1 MPWTSG
7 CLVSYPQLSNFR
19 SSYIS
24 YHYLGQKASK
34 CVSHEQL
41 QIPSAVFVPAMPYL
55 FDCPLKNIL
64 ERLQQTIFWSMM
76 TKCQNASKFAPHES
90 SHPHSL
96 FRPCYSIVRLKQFKM
111 LATGDPLDRWWL
123 RFKNYIAGF
132 DITVTTA
139 SFYRN
144 WILFWKLYGNV
155 PAFL

>member
-7 CLVSYPQLSNFR
+7 CLVSYPQLSNVR

-64 ERLQQTIFWSMM
+64 ERLEQTIFWSMM
-76 TKCQNASKFAPHES
+76 TKCQNASKVAPHEFIWS
-90 SHPHSL
+90 AL
-96 FRPCYSIVRLKQFKM
+96 F
-111 LATGDPLDRWWL
+111 
-123 RFKNYIAGF
+123 
-132 DITVTTA
+132 
-139 SFYRN
+139 
-144 WILFWKLYGNV
+144 V
-155 PAFL
+155 PAMLFDCSLKNNLKCLQQAILWIDDDPDSRITSQDLT